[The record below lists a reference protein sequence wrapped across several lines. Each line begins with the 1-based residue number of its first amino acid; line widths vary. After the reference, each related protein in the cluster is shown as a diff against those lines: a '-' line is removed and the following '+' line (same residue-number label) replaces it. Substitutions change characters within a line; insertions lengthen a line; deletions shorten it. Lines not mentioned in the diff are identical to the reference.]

1 MGKIIKTLMVLVMFI
16 TIPSF
21 IYSQESN
28 SEATSDSVTTE
39 LNSTQEIPDDTFID
53 TSSNTNETQFK
64 SPSMVWYFVRMI
76 IVLICIVA
84 ACYAIMLFFKK
95 KNNVSKS
102 EDDYL
107 RKVSTLTLSPGKTI
121 EIVTLLD
128 QAYILGVTDSGINLI
143 DEIKDKEL
151 ISALNLNFDNK
162 QNVKKP
168 MNFNDVLQMFVSKN
182 KTKQDIYSDINSK
195 VDNLS
200 NKE

>member
-28 SEATSDSVTTE
+28 SEATSDSITTE

>member
-1 MGKIIKTLMVLVMFI
+1 MGKIIKTLMVLVMFV